1 LSVGLGLYLQGL
13 RTRDVGLLKQGR
25 NLMFIG
31 ALIFMILFVLFE
43 TILHISGID
52 YGWFGKAAL
61 PALLIVIG
69 VVLLA
74 RSLQRSRQ
82 GR

>member
-1 LSVGLGLYLQGL
+1 
-13 RTRDVGLLKQGR
+13 
-25 NLMFIG
+25 
-31 ALIFMILFVLFE
+31 MILFVLFE

-82 GR
+82 AR